1 MDEEIK
7 KILEENLKLTQE
19 IYEMTKKIKSFIT
32 FQKVMSFV
40 YFFLIV
46 GPLVLGIIF
55 LPPLLKN
62 VFSQYSE
69 LLGGEGGFNIES
81 LLKGGQAPAGLNLNN
96 LDLKNLNTS
105 SLSPAAQKELQKIIN
120 DNPNLK
126 NIDVN
131 KLSPELQKEA
141 LKYIKK

>member
-40 YFFLIV
+40 YFLLIV

-81 LLKGGQAPAGLNLNN
+81 LLKGGLPAGLNLNN

-105 SLSPAAQKELQKIIN
+105 GLSPAAQKELQKIIN

-131 KLSPELQKEA
+131 KLSPELQNEA
-141 LKYIKK
+141 LKYLKK